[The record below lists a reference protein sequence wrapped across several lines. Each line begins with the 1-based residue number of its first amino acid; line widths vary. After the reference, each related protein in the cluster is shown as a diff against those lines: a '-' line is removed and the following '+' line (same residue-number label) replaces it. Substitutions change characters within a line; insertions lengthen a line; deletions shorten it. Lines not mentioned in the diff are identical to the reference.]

1 MQNKNVKK
9 SFSEQVIESCVIL
22 FVIFMVRTV
31 FFGLYQVPS
40 GSMETTMLVGE
51 SFVADKF
58 TYWVREPRRGEI
70 IAFNDPLYEYSK
82 NPLMHTFEQY
92 VWGPSNWTKRVI
104 GVPGDVVEGRVENG
118 VPLVYVNGQLLDE
131 PYLNQYPLAHVW
143 TEDPTK
149 FKDQIKYELS
159 SVSRGSQ
166 LDSTVLDTIVLRKW
180 ISKTTLRSYDP
191 TKSFYDQPFYRMDE
205 RRMIKMQD
213 GSLVLVKPQTEI
225 APHHHQMMAD
235 QPTKDTVRRWNSSDT
250 FYVEL
255 GPDEY
260 WCMGDNRLGSKDC
273 RYFGPIKKRYIH
285 ARVRFRLFSI
295 DTLNDWIIL
304 DFLQHPI
311 DIFTRVRWKRFFQC
325 IW

>member
-1 MQNKNVKK
+1 MQKKNAKK
-9 SFSEQVIESCVIL
+9 SFSEQIIESCFIL
-22 FVIFMVRTV
+22 IVIFAIRTV

-40 GSMETTMLVGE
+40 GSMEVTMLVGE

-82 NPLMHTFEQY
+82 NKLVHLFEQY

-104 GVPGDVVEGRVENG
+104 GVPGDVVEGRIENG
-118 VPLVYVNGQLLDE
+118 VPQVLVNGQLLDE
-131 PYLNQYPLAHVW
+131 PYLNKYPLAHVW

-149 FKDQIKYELS
+149 FREQIQYELS
-159 SVSRGSQ
+159 SVSRTSQ
-166 LDSTVLDTIVLRKW
+166 LDSSVIDNIVLRKW

-191 TKSFYDQPFYRMDE
+191 NRGLYEQPFYRMDE
-205 RRMIKMQD
+205 RRMIRQQD
-213 GSLVLVKPQTEI
+213 GSLVLVMPGTEI
-225 APHHHQMMAD
+225 ASRHHQMMAD
-235 QPTKDTVRRWNSSDT
+235 QPTADTVRRWNSSDV

-273 RYFGPIKKRYIH
+273 RYFGPIKKKYIH
-285 ARVRFRLFSI
+285 ARVRFRLFSV
-295 DTLNDWIIL
+295 DTLNDYIVL

-311 DIFTRVRWKRFFQC
+311 DIFTRIRWRRFFQF

>member
-1 MQNKNVKK
+1 MKKNIKK
-9 SFSEQVIESCVIL
+9 SFTEQCTESITILVI
-22 FVIFMVRTV
+22 IFFVRTV

-58 TYWVREPRRGEI
+58 TYWIREPRRGEI

-82 NPLMHTFEQY
+82 SPFMHLFEQY

-104 GVPGDVVEGRVENG
+104 GVPGDVVEGRVENNT
-118 VPLVYVNGQLLDE
+118 PRIYVNGQLLDE
-131 PYLNQYPLAHVW
+131 PYLNKYPLAHVW
-143 TEDPTK
+143 TEDPTR
-149 FKDQIKYELS
+149 FRDQIKYELA
-159 SVSRGSQ
+159 SVSRNADTNAAI
-166 LDSTVLDTIVLRKW
+166 LDNIVLRKW

-191 TKSFYDQPFYRMDE
+191 ESNFYDQPFYRMDE
-205 RRMIKMQD
+205 KRMIRND
-213 GSLVLVKPQTEI
+213 DNSLVLVMPGTEI
-225 APHHHQMMAD
+225 APYHQKMMAEQKTARD
-235 QPTKDTVRRWNSSDT
+235 IARHWNSSDT

-273 RYFGPIKKRYIH
+273 RYFGPIKKKYIH
-285 ARVRFRLFSI
+285 GRIRFRLFSI
-295 DTLNDWIIL
+295 DTRNDYIII
-304 DFLQHPI
+304 DFLSHPI
-311 DIFTRVRWKRFFQC
+311 DIFTRVRWGRFFQL